1 MTMVRGREVS
11 FSRDAINAYLG
22 NPLTLE
28 EGALCEYG
36 KRLAKGN
43 WNIELVKDALVMT
56 GKSYKVNASGEP
68 NNFLRKKL
76 KTAT

>member
-43 WNIELVKDALVMT
+43 WNIELVKDALV
-56 GKSYKVNASGEP
+56 KVCICFIISIRISAMPRLFRN
-68 NNFLRKKL
+68 
-76 KTAT
+76 